1 MNEVRYTYTKS
12 PHGEIL
18 LARTELGITHILFQ
32 SGKMNA
38 KPKVGWIKDSHG
50 LEDATDQ
57 LRAYFH
63 GRLERFDLPLA
74 PEGTD
79 FQHKVWDALV
89 KIPCGETVS
98 YQQVAARVG
107 MPSAVRAV
115 ATANAKNKIAIVIPC
130 HRVIGSDGKLRGYAG
145 GLHIKAALLDHEWN
159 MAQARARKTAVDVVA
174 SPV

>member
-1 MNEVRYTYTKS
+1 MNDIRYTYTKS
-12 PHGEIL
+12 PHGDIL
-18 LARTELGITHILFQ
+18 LARSELGITRILFQ

-38 KPKVGWIKDSHG
+38 KPKPEWRRDASG
-50 LEDATDQ
+50 LEDATEQ

-79 FQHKVWDALV
+79 FQRKVWDALL

-98 YQQVAARVG
+98 YAEIAGRIGQA
-107 MPSAVRAV
+107 SAVRAV
-115 ATANAKNKIAIVIPC
+115 ASANARNRIAIVIPC

-145 GLHIKAALLDHEWN
+145 GLDIKAALLDHEWN
-159 MAQARARKTAVDVVA
+159 MAQPRGQGAGLA
-174 SPV
+174 SAG